1 MTWVFDSFT
10 FGMGWRT
17 RGINFLF
24 LRHLASTSLLCAVIF
39 LWTWSGLYCI
49 LNKQL
54 KVGCNSYSTG
64 REIFDQQQGSNIPTT
79 TNHATIRIR
88 SGGIICCWQSH
99 PRKVSHSLHGS
110 RKVSGGPDLLLLICD
125 EKQPRNSLLD
135 IDPRSHGVTGS
146 PISRSLQCGHDLF
159 WYFVHFEKS
168 YRPKPGNNPKSS
180 WFYNLFRSLL
190 LSSCHWVSEY

>member
-99 PRKVSHSLHGS
+99 QRKVSHSLQGS
-110 RKVSGGPDLLLLICD
+110 RKLSGGHLLLLIGD

-135 IDPRSHGVTGS
+135 IDPRSHGALSLALSSVDTICS
-146 PISRSLQCGHDLF
+146 DILSIFKNPIGQKQ
-159 WYFVHFEKS
+159 EITQ
-168 YRPKPGNNPKSS
+168 SS